1 MDTAERYPLSRARD
15 LLARQMG
22 RSTATRV
29 LLYAKFRGAVTIG
42 GTRVAYDPAVAAFTI
57 TDAD

>member
-15 LLARQMG
+15 VLSRQLGRATAAR
-22 RSTATRV
+22 A

-42 GTRVAYDPAVAAFTI
+42 GTRVAYDPVAAAFTI
-57 TDAD
+57 TDTD